1 MTLKKE
7 KLMKDFIKNVLAT
20 MVGMFGFFIVMGVI
34 GMMSIIG
41 MIASG
46 NAAQNVEKN
55 SVFVLN
61 LSGTISEQGSENP
74 LSMFTGDNSL
84 NSGLNDILSSIKK
97 AKANDDIKGIYIEA
111 GALMTNYATLQE
123 IRNALADFRKSG
135 KWIVAYGDFYTQGAY
150 YVASV
155 ANKVYINP
163 KGAIDWHGIGAQTMF
178 YKDFMAKFGVKWEV
192 VKVGT
197 FKSATETFT
206 EEKMSDAN
214 RLQTQTFIDGTWR
227 NVCDAVSKS
236 RGISVDSLNSYADSY
251 LALQATETLVKAKMV
266 DGMMYGDQVKDAVKK
281 MMKLEKDDDISQ
293 LTLNDMLNVKD
304 GKVEGSEIAVY
315 YAEGDIVQDPKA
327 ATMFGNNN
335 YIASRKVCK
344 DLEDLMNDDDVKA
357 VVVRINSGGGDA
369 YASEQMWHQMSELR
383 KVKPVVVSMGDYA
396 ASGAYYMSAPASW
409 IVAQPNTLTGS
420 IGIFAVIPD
429 FSGLVTS
436 KLGVRFDEVKTN
448 RNSTF
453 GNLMARPFNAEEK
466 AMLQASVNRGYSL
479 FRQRVA
485 EGRRLP
491 VESVEKIAQGRVWL
505 ATDALNIK
513 LVDQLGGIDD
523 AVKKAAQ
530 LAKLKDYY
538 TSDYP
543 AAASWMDNL
552 LNSMSSSGTY
562 LDEQLR
568 QTLGDFYQPFTMLR
582 SIDKREAIQAR
593 IPYAISIK

>member
-1 MTLKKE
+1 
-7 KLMKDFIKNVLAT
+7 MKDFIKNVLAT

-111 GALMTNYATLQE
+111 GALATNYATLQE

-155 ANKVYINP
+155 ADKVYINP
-163 KGAIDWHGIGAQTMF
+163 KGIVDWHGIGAQTMF

-227 NVCDAVSKS
+227 NVCAAVSKS
-236 RGISVDSLNSYADSY
+236 RGISIDSLNSYADSY

-281 MMKLEKDDDISQ
+281 IMKLDKDDNISQ

-429 FSGLVTS
+429 LSGLVTT

-523 AVKKAAQ
+523 AVKKAAE

-543 AAASWMDNL
+543 AAASWMDAM

>member
-1 MTLKKE
+1 
-7 KLMKDFIKNVLAT
+7 MKDFIKSVLAT
-20 MVGMFGFFIVMGVI
+20 MVGIFGFFIVMGVLT
-34 GMMSIIG
+34 MMSIIG
-41 MIASG
+41 MVASSS
-46 NAAQNVEKN
+46 AAQNVEEN

-61 LSGTISEQGSENP
+61 LSGAISDQGTDNP
-74 LSMFTGDNSL
+74 LSLFTGDDSQ
-84 NSGLNDILSSIKK
+84 STGLNNILSAIKK
-97 AKANDDIKGIYIEA
+97 AKTNDDIKGIYIEA
-111 GALMTNYATLQE
+111 GALITNYATLQE

-135 KWIVAYGDFYTQGAY
+135 KWIVAYGDYYTQGAY

-163 KGAIDWHGIGAQTMF
+163 KGIVDWHGIGAQTMF
-178 YKDFMAKFGVKWEV
+178 YKDFMAKFGVKCEV

-214 RLQTQTFIDGTWR
+214 RLQTQTFINGTWQ
-227 NVCDAVSKS
+227 NICTAVSKS
-236 RGISVDSLNSYADSY
+236 RGISIDSLNSYADSY
-251 LALQATETLVKAKMV
+251 LALQSTEMLMKAKMV
-266 DGMMYGDQVKDAVKK
+266 DGMMYSDMVKDAVKK
-281 MMKLEKDDDISQ
+281 MMKLEKDDDIAQ

-304 GKVEGSEIAVY
+304 EKVEGDKIAIY
-315 YAEGDIVQDPKA
+315 YASGDIVQDPKA
-327 ATMFGNNN
+327 ATMFGNND

-429 FSGLVTS
+429 FSGLVTT

-453 GNLMARPFNAEEK
+453 GNTMARPFNAEET

-485 EGRRLP
+485 DGRHLTI
-491 VESVEKIAQGRVWL
+491 ESVEKIAQGRVWL

-530 LAKLKDYY
+530 LAKLKEYY

-543 AAASWMDNL
+543 AAASWIDNL
-552 LNSMSSSGTY
+552 LNSMTSSGTY
-562 LDEQLR
+562 LDAQLR
-568 QTLGDFYQPFTMLR
+568 QTLGELYQPFTVLR

>member
-1 MTLKKE
+1 
-7 KLMKDFIKNVLAT
+7 MKDFIKNVLAT

-97 AKANDDIKGIYIEA
+97 AKANDDIKGIYIET
-111 GALMTNYATLQE
+111 GALAANYATLQE

-155 ANKVYINP
+155 ADKVYINP
-163 KGAIDWHGIGAQTMF
+163 KGIVDWHGIGAQTMF

-206 EEKMSDAN
+206 EEKISDAN
-214 RLQTQTFIDGTWR
+214 RLQTKTFIDGTWR

-281 MMKLEKDDDISQ
+281 MMKLEKDDDIAQ

-304 GKVEGSEIAVY
+304 EKLEGSEIAVY

-429 FSGLVTS
+429 LSGLVTT

-485 EGRRLP
+485 DGRRLP

-523 AVKKAAQ
+523 AVKKAAE

>member
-1 MTLKKE
+1 
-7 KLMKDFIKNVLAT
+7 MKDFIKNVLAT

-111 GALMTNYATLQE
+111 GALATNYATLQE

-155 ANKVYINP
+155 ADKVYINP
-163 KGAIDWHGIGAQTMF
+163 KGIVDWHGIGAQTMF

-214 RLQTQTFIDGTWR
+214 RLQTKTFIDGTWR

-251 LALQATETLVKAKMV
+251 LALQATETLMKAKMV

-281 MMKLEKDDDISQ
+281 MMKLEKDDDIAQ

-304 GKVEGSEIAVY
+304 EKVEGSEIAVY

-429 FSGLVTS
+429 LSGLVTS

-485 EGRRLP
+485 DGRRLP

-523 AVKKAAQ
+523 AVKKAAE

-552 LNSMSSSGTY
+552 LNSMSSPGTY

>member
-1 MTLKKE
+1 
-7 KLMKDFIKNVLAT
+7 MKDFIKSVLAT
-20 MVGMFGFFIVMGVI
+20 MVGIFGFFIVMGVLT
-34 GMMSIIG
+34 MMSIIG
-41 MIASG
+41 MVASSS
-46 NAAQNVEKN
+46 AAQNVEEN

-61 LSGTISEQGSENP
+61 LSGTISDQGTDNP
-74 LSMFTGDNSL
+74 LSLFTGDDSQ
-84 NSGLNDILSSIKK
+84 STGLNNILSAIKK
-97 AKANDDIKGIYIEA
+97 AKTNDDIKGIYIEA

-135 KWIVAYGDFYTQGAY
+135 KWIVAYGDYYTQGAY

-163 KGAIDWHGIGAQTMF
+163 KGIVDWHGIGAQTMF
-178 YKDFMAKFGVKWEV
+178 YKDFMAKFGVKCEV

-214 RLQTQTFIDGTWR
+214 RLQTQTFINGTWQ
-227 NVCDAVSKS
+227 NICTAVSKS
-236 RGISVDSLNSYADSY
+236 RGISIDSLNSYADSY
-251 LALQATETLVKAKMV
+251 LALQSTEMLMKAKMV
-266 DGMMYGDQVKDAVKK
+266 DGMMYSDKVKDAVKK
-281 MMKLEKDDDISQ
+281 MMKLEKDDDIAQ

-304 GKVEGSEIAVY
+304 EKVEGDKIAIY
-315 YAEGDIVQDPKA
+315 YASGDIVQDPKA
-327 ATMFGNNN
+327 ATMFGNND

-429 FSGLVTS
+429 FSGLVTT

-448 RNSTF
+448 RHSTF
-453 GNLMARPFNAEEK
+453 GNLMARPFNAEET
-466 AMLQASVNRGYSL
+466 AMLQASVNRGYNL

-485 EGRRLP
+485 DGRHLP
-491 VESVEKIAQGRVWL
+491 IESVEKIAQGRVWL

-523 AVKKAAQ
+523 AVKKAAE
-530 LAKLKDYY
+530 LAKLKEYY

-552 LNSMSSSGTY
+552 LNSMTSSGTY
-562 LDEQLR
+562 LDAQLR
-568 QTLGDFYQPFTMLR
+568 QTLGELYQPFTVLR

>member
-1 MTLKKE
+1 
-7 KLMKDFIKNVLAT
+7 MKDFIKNVLAT

-111 GALMTNYATLQE
+111 GALAANYATLQE

-155 ANKVYINP
+155 ADKVYINP
-163 KGAIDWHGIGAQTMF
+163 KGIVDWHGIGAQTMF

-214 RLQTQTFIDGTWR
+214 HLQTKTFIDGTWR

-281 MMKLEKDDDISQ
+281 MMKLEKDDDIAQ

-429 FSGLVTS
+429 LSGLVTT

-485 EGRRLP
+485 DGRRLP

-523 AVKKAAQ
+523 AVKKAAE

-543 AAASWMDNL
+543 AAASWMDAM

>member
-1 MTLKKE
+1 
-7 KLMKDFIKNVLAT
+7 MKDFIKNVLAT

-97 AKANDDIKGIYIEA
+97 AKANDEIKGIYIEA

-123 IRNALADFRKSG
+123 IRNALTDFRKSG

-214 RLQTQTFIDGTWR
+214 RLQTKTFIDGTWR

-281 MMKLEKDDDISQ
+281 IMKLDKDDNISQ
-293 LTLNDMLNVKD
+293 LTLNDMLNVKG

-396 ASGAYYMSAPASW
+396 ASGSYYMSAPASW

-429 FSGLVTS
+429 LSGLVTT

-491 VESVEKIAQGRVWL
+491 VESVEKIAQGRVWI

-530 LAKLKDYY
+530 LAKLKEYY

>member
-1 MTLKKE
+1 
-7 KLMKDFIKNVLAT
+7 MKDFIKNVLAT

-34 GMMSIIG
+34 GMMSTIG

-111 GALMTNYATLQE
+111 GALAANYATLQE

-155 ANKVYINP
+155 ADKVYINP
-163 KGAIDWHGIGAQTMF
+163 KGIVDWHGIGAQTMF

-227 NVCDAVSKS
+227 NICAAVSKS

-281 MMKLEKDDDISQ
+281 MMKLEKDDDIAQ

-429 FSGLVTS
+429 LSGLVTS

-543 AAASWMDNL
+543 AAASWMDAM
-552 LNSMSSSGTY
+552 LNSISSSGTY

>member
-1 MTLKKE
+1 
-7 KLMKDFIKNVLAT
+7 MKDFIKSVLAT
-20 MVGMFGFFIVMGVI
+20 MVGIFGFFIVMGVLT
-34 GMMSIIG
+34 MMSIIG
-41 MIASG
+41 MVASSS
-46 NAAQNVEKN
+46 AAQNVEEN

-61 LSGTISEQGSENP
+61 LSGAISDQGTDNP
-74 LSMFTGDNSL
+74 LSLFTGDDSQ
-84 NSGLNDILSSIKK
+84 STGLNNILSAIKK

-135 KWIVAYGDFYTQGAY
+135 KWIVAYGDYYTQGAY

-163 KGAIDWHGIGAQTMF
+163 KGIVDWHGIGAQTMF
-178 YKDFMAKFGVKWEV
+178 YKDFMAKFGVKCEV

-214 RLQTQTFIDGTWR
+214 RLQTQTFINGTWQ
-227 NVCDAVSKS
+227 NICTAVSKS
-236 RGISVDSLNSYADSY
+236 RGISIDSLNSYADSY
-251 LALQATETLVKAKMV
+251 LALQSTEMLMKAKMV
-266 DGMMYGDQVKDAVKK
+266 DGMMYSDKVKDAVKK
-281 MMKLEKDDDISQ
+281 MMKLEKDDDIAQ
-293 LTLNDMLNVKD
+293 LTLSDMLNVKD
-304 GKVEGSEIAVY
+304 EKVEGDKIAIY
-315 YAEGDIVQDPKA
+315 YASGDIVQDPKA
-327 ATMFGNNN
+327 ATMFGNND

-453 GNLMARPFNAEEK
+453 GNLMARPFNAEET

-485 EGRRLP
+485 DGRHLP
-491 VESVEKIAQGRVWL
+491 IESVEKIAQGRVWL

-523 AVKKAAQ
+523 AVKKAAE
-530 LAKLKDYY
+530 LAKLKEYY

-543 AAASWMDNL
+543 AAASWIDNL
-552 LNSMSSSGTY
+552 LNSMTSSGTY
-562 LDEQLR
+562 LDTQLR
-568 QTLGDFYQPFTMLR
+568 QTLGELYQPFTVLR

>member
-1 MTLKKE
+1 
-7 KLMKDFIKNVLAT
+7 MKDFIKNVLAT

-111 GALMTNYATLQE
+111 GALATNYATLQE

-155 ANKVYINP
+155 ADKVYINP
-163 KGAIDWHGIGAQTMF
+163 KGVVDWHGIGAQTMF
-178 YKDFMAKFGVKWEV
+178 YKDFMAKFGVKWQV

-236 RGISVDSLNSYADSY
+236 RGISIDSLNSYADSY
-251 LALQATETLVKAKMV
+251 LALQATETLMKAKKV

-281 MMKLEKDDDISQ
+281 IMKLDKDDDIQQ
-293 LTLNDMLNVKD
+293 LTLSNMLNVKG
-304 GKVEGSEIAVY
+304 GKEEGSEIAVY
-315 YAEGDIVQDPKA
+315 YASGDIVQDPKA

-491 VESVEKIAQGRVWL
+491 VESVEKIAQGRVWI

>member
-1 MTLKKE
+1 
-7 KLMKDFIKNVLAT
+7 MKDFIKNVLAT

-155 ANKVYINP
+155 ADKVYINP
-163 KGAIDWHGIGAQTMF
+163 KGIVDWHGIGAQTMF

-214 RLQTQTFIDGTWR
+214 RLQTKTFIDGTWR

-251 LALQATETLVKAKMV
+251 LALQATETLMKAKMV

-281 MMKLEKDDDISQ
+281 MMKLDKGDDIAQ

-429 FSGLVTS
+429 LSGLVTT

-543 AAASWMDNL
+543 AAASWMDAM

>member
-1 MTLKKE
+1 
-7 KLMKDFIKNVLAT
+7 MKDFIKNVLAT

-155 ANKVYINP
+155 ADKVYINP
-163 KGAIDWHGIGAQTMF
+163 KGIVDWHGISAQTMF

-281 MMKLEKDDDISQ
+281 MMKLEKDDDIAQ

-429 FSGLVTS
+429 LSGLVTT

-523 AVKKAAQ
+523 AVKKAAE

-543 AAASWMDNL
+543 AAASWMDAM

-568 QTLGDFYQPFTMLR
+568 QTLGDFYQPFTVLR

>member
-1 MTLKKE
+1 
-7 KLMKDFIKNVLAT
+7 MKDFIKNVLAT

-111 GALMTNYATLQE
+111 GALAANYATLQE

-155 ANKVYINP
+155 ADKVYINP
-163 KGAIDWHGIGAQTMF
+163 KGIVDWHGIGAQTMF

-214 RLQTQTFIDGTWR
+214 RLQTQAFINGTWR

-344 DLEDLMNDDDVKA
+344 DLEDLMNDDNVKA

-429 FSGLVTS
+429 LSGLVTT

>member
-1 MTLKKE
+1 
-7 KLMKDFIKNVLAT
+7 MKDFIKSVLAT
-20 MVGMFGFFIVMGVI
+20 MVGIFGFFIVMGVLT
-34 GMMSIIG
+34 MMSIIG
-41 MIASG
+41 MVASSS
-46 NAAQNVEKN
+46 AAQNVEEN

-61 LSGTISEQGSENP
+61 LSGTISDQGTDNP
-74 LSMFTGDNSL
+74 LSIFTGDDSQ
-84 NSGLNDILSSIKK
+84 STGLNNILSAIKK
-97 AKANDDIKGIYIEA
+97 AKTNDDIKGIYIEA
-111 GALMTNYATLQE
+111 GALITNYATLQE

-135 KWIVAYGDFYTQGAY
+135 KWIVAYGDYYTQGAY

-163 KGAIDWHGIGAQTMF
+163 KGIVDWHGIGAQTMF
-178 YKDFMAKFGVKWEV
+178 YKDFMAKFGVKCEV

-214 RLQTQTFIDGTWR
+214 RLQTQTFIDGTWQ
-227 NVCDAVSKS
+227 NICTDVSKS
-236 RGISVDSLNSYADSY
+236 RGISIDSLNSYADSY
-251 LALQATETLVKAKMV
+251 LALQSTEMLMKAKMV
-266 DGMMYGDQVKDAVKK
+266 DGMMYSDKVKDAVKK
-281 MMKLEKDDDISQ
+281 MMKLEKDDDIAQ
-293 LTLNDMLNVKD
+293 LTLSDMLNVKD
-304 GKVEGSEIAVY
+304 EKVEGDKIAIY
-315 YAEGDIVQDPKA
+315 YASGDIVQDPKA
-327 ATMFGNNN
+327 ATMFGNND

-453 GNLMARPFNAEEK
+453 GNLMARPFNAEET

-485 EGRRLP
+485 DGRHLP
-491 VESVEKIAQGRVWL
+491 IESVEKIAQGRVWL

-523 AVKKAAQ
+523 AVKKAAE
-530 LAKLKDYY
+530 LAKLKEYY

-543 AAASWMDNL
+543 ATASWIDNL
-552 LNSMSSSGTY
+552 LNSMTSSGTY
-562 LDEQLR
+562 LDAQLR
-568 QTLGDFYQPFTMLR
+568 QTLGELYQPFTVLR

>member
-1 MTLKKE
+1 
-7 KLMKDFIKNVLAT
+7 MKDFIKNVLAT

-236 RGISVDSLNSYADSY
+236 RGISIDSLNSYADSY

-281 MMKLEKDDDISQ
+281 IMKLDKDDNISQ
-293 LTLNDMLNVKD
+293 LTLNDMLNVKG

-429 FSGLVTS
+429 LSGLVTT

-530 LAKLKDYY
+530 LAKLKEYY

-543 AAASWMDNL
+543 AAASWMDAM

>member
-1 MTLKKE
+1 
-7 KLMKDFIKNVLAT
+7 MKDFIKNVLAT

-227 NVCDAVSKS
+227 NVCNAVSKS
-236 RGISVDSLNSYADSY
+236 RGISIDSLNSYADSY

-281 MMKLEKDDDISQ
+281 MMKLENGDDIAQ

-429 FSGLVTS
+429 LSGLVTT

-523 AVKKAAQ
+523 AVKKAAE

-543 AAASWMDNL
+543 AAASWMDAM

-593 IPYAISIK
+593 IPYAINIK

>member
-1 MTLKKE
+1 
-7 KLMKDFIKNVLAT
+7 MKDFIKNVLAT

-111 GALMTNYATLQE
+111 GALAANYATLQE

-155 ANKVYINP
+155 ADKVYINP
-163 KGAIDWHGIGAQTMF
+163 KGIVDWHGIGAQTMF

-214 RLQTQTFIDGTWR
+214 RLQTKTFIDGTWR

-281 MMKLEKDDDISQ
+281 MMKLEKDDNISQ
-293 LTLNDMLNVKD
+293 LTLNDMLNVKG

-429 FSGLVTS
+429 LSGLVTT

-523 AVKKAAQ
+523 AVKKAAE

-543 AAASWMDNL
+543 AAASWMDAM

-568 QTLGDFYQPFTMLR
+568 QTLGDFYQPFTVLR

>member
-1 MTLKKE
+1 
-7 KLMKDFIKNVLAT
+7 MKDFIKNVLAT

-97 AKANDDIKGIYIEA
+97 AKANDEIKGIYIEA

-178 YKDFMAKFGVKWEV
+178 YKDFMAKCGVKWEV

-214 RLQTQTFIDGTWR
+214 RLQTKTFIDGTWR

-281 MMKLEKDDDISQ
+281 MMKLDKDDDIAQ

-409 IVAQPNTLTGS
+409 IVAQSNTLTGS

-429 FSGLVTS
+429 LSGLVTT
-436 KLGVRFDEVKTN
+436 KIGVRFDEVKTN

-543 AAASWMDNL
+543 AAASWMDAM

>member
-1 MTLKKE
+1 
-7 KLMKDFIKNVLAT
+7 MKDFIKNVLAT

-111 GALMTNYATLQE
+111 GALAANYATLQE

-155 ANKVYINP
+155 ADKVYINP
-163 KGAIDWHGIGAQTMF
+163 KGIVDWHGIGAQTMF

-214 RLQTQTFIDGTWR
+214 RLQTKTFIDGTWR

-281 MMKLEKDDDISQ
+281 MMKLEKDDDIAQ

-304 GKVEGSEIAVY
+304 EKLEGSEIAVY

-429 FSGLVTS
+429 LSGLVTT

-485 EGRRLP
+485 DGRRLP

-523 AVKKAAQ
+523 AVKKAAE
-530 LAKLKDYY
+530 LAKQKDYY

>member
-1 MTLKKE
+1 
-7 KLMKDFIKNVLAT
+7 MKDFIKNVLAT

-111 GALMTNYATLQE
+111 GALAANYATLQE

-163 KGAIDWHGIGAQTMF
+163 KGIVDWHGIGAQTMF

-214 RLQTQTFIDGTWR
+214 RLQTKTFIDGTWR

-281 MMKLEKDDDISQ
+281 MMKLEKDDDIAQ

-304 GKVEGSEIAVY
+304 EKLEGSEIAVY

-429 FSGLVTS
+429 FSGLVTT

-485 EGRRLP
+485 DGRRLP

-523 AVKKAAQ
+523 AVKKAAE

>member
-1 MTLKKE
+1 
-7 KLMKDFIKNVLAT
+7 MKDFIKNVLAT

-74 LSMFTGDNSL
+74 LSLFTGDNSL

-111 GALMTNYATLQE
+111 GALAANYATLQE

-163 KGAIDWHGIGAQTMF
+163 KGIVDWHGIGAQTMF

-206 EEKMSDAN
+206 EEKMSEAN

-236 RGISVDSLNSYADSY
+236 RSISVDSLNSYADSY

-281 MMKLEKDDDISQ
+281 IMKLDKDDNISQ

-429 FSGLVTS
+429 LSGLVTT

-466 AMLQASVNRGYSL
+466 AMLQVSVNRGYSL

>member
-1 MTLKKE
+1 
-7 KLMKDFIKNVLAT
+7 MKDFIKNVLAT

-111 GALMTNYATLQE
+111 GALAANYATLQE

-155 ANKVYINP
+155 ADKVYINP
-163 KGAIDWHGIGAQTMF
+163 KGIVDWHGIGAQTMF

-281 MMKLEKDDDISQ
+281 IMKLDKDDNISQ

-429 FSGLVTS
+429 LSGLVTT

-485 EGRRLP
+485 DGRRLP

-543 AAASWMDNL
+543 AAASWMDAM

>member
-1 MTLKKE
+1 
-7 KLMKDFIKNVLAT
+7 MKDFIKNVLAT

-111 GALMTNYATLQE
+111 GALAANYATLQE

-155 ANKVYINP
+155 ADKVYINP
-163 KGAIDWHGIGAQTMF
+163 KGIVDWHGIGAQTMF

-214 RLQTQTFIDGTWR
+214 RLQTKTFIDGTWR

-281 MMKLEKDDDISQ
+281 MMKLEKDDDIAQ

-304 GKVEGSEIAVY
+304 EKVEGSEIAVY

-429 FSGLVTS
+429 LSGLVTT

-485 EGRRLP
+485 DGRRLP

-523 AVKKAAQ
+523 AVKKAAE

-568 QTLGDFYQPFTMLR
+568 QMLGDFYQPFTMLR

>member
-1 MTLKKE
+1 
-7 KLMKDFIKNVLAT
+7 MKDFIKNVLAT

-111 GALMTNYATLQE
+111 GALAANYATLQE
-123 IRNALADFRKSG
+123 IRNALDDFRKSG

-155 ANKVYINP
+155 ADKVYINP
-163 KGAIDWHGIGAQTMF
+163 KGIVDWHGIGAQTMF

-214 RLQTQTFIDGTWR
+214 RLQTKTFIDGTWR

-281 MMKLEKDDDISQ
+281 IMKLEKDDDIAQ

-429 FSGLVTS
+429 LSGLVTT

-530 LAKLKDYY
+530 LAKLKEYY

-543 AAASWMDNL
+543 ATASWMDAM

>member
-1 MTLKKE
+1 
-7 KLMKDFIKNVLAT
+7 MKDFIKSVLAT
-20 MVGMFGFFIVMGVI
+20 MVGIFGFFIVMGVLT
-34 GMMSIIG
+34 MMSIIG
-41 MIASG
+41 MVASSS
-46 NAAQNVEKN
+46 AAQNVEEN

-61 LSGTISEQGSENP
+61 LSGTISDQGTDNP
-74 LSMFTGDNSL
+74 LSLFTGDDSQ
-84 NSGLNDILSSIKK
+84 STGLNNILSAIKK
-97 AKANDDIKGIYIEA
+97 AKTNDDIKGIYIEA

-135 KWIVAYGDFYTQGAY
+135 KWIVAYGDYYTQGAY

-163 KGAIDWHGIGAQTMF
+163 KGIVDWHGIGAQTMF
-178 YKDFMAKFGVKWEV
+178 YKDFMAKFGVKCEV

-214 RLQTQTFIDGTWR
+214 RLQTQTFINGTWQ
-227 NVCDAVSKS
+227 NICTAVSKS
-236 RGISVDSLNSYADSY
+236 RGISIDSLNSYADSY
-251 LALQATETLVKAKMV
+251 LALQSTEMLMKAKMV
-266 DGMMYGDQVKDAVKK
+266 DGMMYSDKVKDAVKK
-281 MMKLEKDDDISQ
+281 MMKLEKDDDIAQ
-293 LTLNDMLNVKD
+293 LTLSDMLNVKD
-304 GKVEGSEIAVY
+304 EKVEGDKIAIY
-315 YAEGDIVQDPKA
+315 YASGDIVQDPKA

-429 FSGLVTS
+429 FSGLVTT

-453 GNLMARPFNAEEK
+453 GNLMARPFNAEET
-466 AMLQASVNRGYSL
+466 AMLQASVNRGYNL

-485 EGRRLP
+485 DGRHLTI
-491 VESVEKIAQGRVWL
+491 ESVEKIAQGRVWL

-513 LVDQLGGIDD
+513 LVDQLGGIDE

-530 LAKLKDYY
+530 LAKLKEYY

-552 LNSMSSSGTY
+552 LNSMTSSGTY
-562 LDEQLR
+562 LDAQLR
-568 QTLGDFYQPFTMLR
+568 QTLGELYQPFTVLR

>member
-1 MTLKKE
+1 
-7 KLMKDFIKNVLAT
+7 MKDFIKNVLAT

-111 GALMTNYATLQE
+111 GALAANYATLQE

-155 ANKVYINP
+155 ADKVYINP
-163 KGAIDWHGIGAQTMF
+163 KGIVDWHGIGAQTMF

-214 RLQTQTFIDGTWR
+214 RLQTKTFIDGTWR

-281 MMKLEKDDDISQ
+281 IMKLDKDDNISQ

-429 FSGLVTS
+429 LSGLVTT

-485 EGRRLP
+485 DGRRLP

-543 AAASWMDNL
+543 ATASWMDNL

-593 IPYAISIK
+593 IPYAINIK

>member
-1 MTLKKE
+1 
-7 KLMKDFIKNVLAT
+7 MKDFIKSVLAT
-20 MVGMFGFFIVMGVI
+20 MVGIFGFFIVMGVLT
-34 GMMSIIG
+34 MMSIIG
-41 MIASG
+41 MVASSS
-46 NAAQNVEKN
+46 AAQNVEEN

-61 LSGTISEQGSENP
+61 LSGTISDQGTDNP
-74 LSMFTGDNSL
+74 LSLFTGDDSQ
-84 NSGLNDILSSIKK
+84 STGLNNILSAIKK
-97 AKANDDIKGIYIEA
+97 AKTNDDIKGIYIEA
-111 GALMTNYATLQE
+111 GALITNYATLQE

-135 KWIVAYGDFYTQGAY
+135 KWIVAYGDYYTQGAY

-163 KGAIDWHGIGAQTMF
+163 KGIVDWHGIGAQTMF
-178 YKDFMAKFGVKWEV
+178 YKDFMAKFGVKCEV

-214 RLQTQTFIDGTWR
+214 RLQTQTFINGTWQ
-227 NVCDAVSKS
+227 NICTAVSKS
-236 RGISVDSLNSYADSY
+236 RGISIDSLNSYADSY
-251 LALQATETLVKAKMV
+251 LALQSTEMLMKAKMV
-266 DGMMYGDQVKDAVKK
+266 DGMMYSDKVKDAVKK
-281 MMKLEKDDDISQ
+281 MMKLEKDDDIAQ
-293 LTLNDMLNVKD
+293 LTLSDMLNVKD
-304 GKVEGSEIAVY
+304 EKVEGDKIAIY
-315 YAEGDIVQDPKA
+315 YASGDIVQDPKA
-327 ATMFGNNN
+327 ATMFGNND

-429 FSGLVTS
+429 FSGLVTT

-448 RNSTF
+448 RHSTF
-453 GNLMARPFNAEEK
+453 GNLMARPFNAEET
-466 AMLQASVNRGYSL
+466 AMLQASVNRGYNL

-485 EGRRLP
+485 DGRHLP
-491 VESVEKIAQGRVWL
+491 IESVEKIAQGRVWL

-530 LAKLKDYY
+530 LAKLKEYY

-552 LNSMSSSGTY
+552 LNSMTSSGTY
-562 LDEQLR
+562 LDAQLR
-568 QTLGDFYQPFTMLR
+568 QTLGELYQPFTVLR

>member
-1 MTLKKE
+1 
-7 KLMKDFIKNVLAT
+7 MKDFIKNVLAT

-111 GALMTNYATLQE
+111 GALATNYATLQE

-155 ANKVYINP
+155 ADKVYINP
-163 KGAIDWHGIGAQTMF
+163 KGIVDWHGIGAQTMF

-214 RLQTQTFIDGTWR
+214 RLQTKTFIDGTWR

-281 MMKLEKDDDISQ
+281 MMKLEKDDDIAQ

-304 GKVEGSEIAVY
+304 EKVEGSEIAVY

-429 FSGLVTS
+429 LSGLVTT

-485 EGRRLP
+485 DGRRLP

-523 AVKKAAQ
+523 AVKKAAE

-543 AAASWMDNL
+543 AAASWMDAM

>member
-1 MTLKKE
+1 
-7 KLMKDFIKNVLAT
+7 MKDFIKSVLAT
-20 MVGMFGFFIVMGVI
+20 MVGIFGFFIVMGVLT
-34 GMMSIIG
+34 MMSIIG
-41 MIASG
+41 MVASSS
-46 NAAQNVEKN
+46 AAQNVEEN

-61 LSGTISEQGSENP
+61 LSGTISDQGTDNP
-74 LSMFTGDNSL
+74 LSLFTGDDSQ
-84 NSGLNDILSSIKK
+84 STGLNNILSAIKK
-97 AKANDDIKGIYIEA
+97 AKTNDDIKGIYIEA
-111 GALMTNYATLQE
+111 GALITNYATLQE
-123 IRNALADFRKSG
+123 IRNALADFLKSG
-135 KWIVAYGDFYTQGAY
+135 KWIVAYGDYYTQGAY

-155 ANKVYINP
+155 ADKVYINP
-163 KGAIDWHGIGAQTMF
+163 KGVVDWHGIGAQTMF
-178 YKDFMAKFGVKWEV
+178 YKDFMAKFGVKCEV

-214 RLQTQTFIDGTWR
+214 RLQTQTFINGTWQ
-227 NVCDAVSKS
+227 NICTAVSKS
-236 RGISVDSLNSYADSY
+236 RGISIDSLNSYADSY
-251 LALQATETLVKAKMV
+251 LALQSTEMLMKAKMV
-266 DGMMYGDQVKDAVKK
+266 DGMMYSDKVKDAVKK
-281 MMKLEKDDDISQ
+281 MMKLEKDDDIAQ

-304 GKVEGSEIAVY
+304 EKVEGDKIAIY
-315 YAEGDIVQDPKA
+315 YASGDIVQDPKA
-327 ATMFGNNN
+327 ATMFGNND

-344 DLEDLMNDDDVKA
+344 DLEELMNDDDVKA

-429 FSGLVTS
+429 FSGLVTT

-448 RNSTF
+448 RHSTF
-453 GNLMARPFNAEEK
+453 GNLMARPFNAEET

-485 EGRRLP
+485 DGRHLTI
-491 VESVEKIAQGRVWL
+491 ESVEKIAQGRVWL

-523 AVKKAAQ
+523 AVKKAAE
-530 LAKLKDYY
+530 LAKLKEYY

-543 AAASWMDNL
+543 TTASWIDNL

-562 LDEQLR
+562 LDAQLR
-568 QTLGDFYQPFTMLR
+568 QTLGELYQPFTVLR

>member
-1 MTLKKE
+1 
-7 KLMKDFIKNVLAT
+7 MKDFIKNVLAT

-111 GALMTNYATLQE
+111 GALAANYATLQE

-155 ANKVYINP
+155 ADKVYINP
-163 KGAIDWHGIGAQTMF
+163 KGIVDWHGIGAQTMF

-214 RLQTQTFIDGTWR
+214 RLQTKTFIDGTWR

-251 LALQATETLVKAKMV
+251 LALQSTETLVKAKMV

-281 MMKLEKDDDISQ
+281 IMKLDKDDDIQQ
-293 LTLNDMLNVKD
+293 LTLSNMLNVKG
-304 GKVEGSEIAVY
+304 GKEEGSEIAVY
-315 YAEGDIVQDPKA
+315 YASGDIVQDPKA

-429 FSGLVTS
+429 LSGLVTS

-491 VESVEKIAQGRVWL
+491 VESVEKIAQGRVWI

-523 AVKKAAQ
+523 AVKKAAE

>member
-1 MTLKKE
+1 
-7 KLMKDFIKNVLAT
+7 MKDFIKNVLAT

-111 GALMTNYATLQE
+111 GALAANYATLQE

-155 ANKVYINP
+155 ADKVYINP
-163 KGAIDWHGIGAQTMF
+163 KGIVDWHGIGAQTMF

-236 RGISVDSLNSYADSY
+236 RGISIDSLNSYADSY

-281 MMKLEKDDDISQ
+281 MMKLEKGDDIAQ

-327 ATMFGNNN
+327 ATMFGNND

-429 FSGLVTS
+429 LSGLVTT

-523 AVKKAAQ
+523 AVKKAAE

-543 AAASWMDNL
+543 AAASWMDAM

>member
-1 MTLKKE
+1 
-7 KLMKDFIKNVLAT
+7 MKDFIKNVLAT

-74 LSMFTGDNSL
+74 LSLFTGDNSL

-111 GALMTNYATLQE
+111 GALATNYATLQE

-163 KGAIDWHGIGAQTMF
+163 KGIVDWHGIGAQTMF

-251 LALQATETLVKAKMV
+251 LALQSTETLVKAKMV

-281 MMKLEKDDDISQ
+281 MMKLDKDDDISQ

-327 ATMFGNNN
+327 ATMFGNND

-429 FSGLVTS
+429 FSGLVTT

-453 GNLMARPFNAEEK
+453 GNLMARPFNAEET

-485 EGRRLP
+485 DGRHLTI
-491 VESVEKIAQGRVWL
+491 ESVEKIAQGRVWL

-530 LAKLKDYY
+530 LAKLKEYY

-552 LNSMSSSGTY
+552 LNSMTSSGTY
-562 LDEQLR
+562 LDTQLR
-568 QTLGDFYQPFTMLR
+568 QTLGELYQPFTVLR

>member
-1 MTLKKE
+1 
-7 KLMKDFIKNVLAT
+7 MKDFIKNVLAT

-111 GALMTNYATLQE
+111 GALAANYATLQE

-163 KGAIDWHGIGAQTMF
+163 KGIVDWHGIGAQTMF

-214 RLQTQTFIDGTWR
+214 RLQTKTFIDGTWR

-266 DGMMYGDQVKDAVKK
+266 DGLMYGDQVKDAVKK
-281 MMKLEKDDDISQ
+281 MMKLEKDDDIAQ

-304 GKVEGSEIAVY
+304 EKVEGSEIAVY

-429 FSGLVTS
+429 LSGLVTR

-485 EGRRLP
+485 DGRRLP

-523 AVKKAAQ
+523 AVKKAAE

>member
-1 MTLKKE
+1 
-7 KLMKDFIKNVLAT
+7 MKDFIKNVLAT

-84 NSGLNDILSSIKK
+84 NSGLNDILSAIKK

-123 IRNALADFRKSG
+123 IRNALDDFRKSG

-155 ANKVYINP
+155 ADKVYINP

-315 YAEGDIVQDPKA
+315 YTEGDIVQDPKA

-344 DLEDLMNDDDVKA
+344 DLEDLMNDDNVKA

-453 GNLMARPFNAEEK
+453 GNTMARPFNAEET

-485 EGRRLP
+485 DGRRLP

>member
-1 MTLKKE
+1 
-7 KLMKDFIKNVLAT
+7 MKDFIKNVLAT
-20 MVGMFGFFIVMGVI
+20 MVGMFGFFIVIGVI

-97 AKANDDIKGIYIEA
+97 AKTNDDIKGIYIEA
-111 GALMTNYATLQE
+111 GALAANYATLQE

-155 ANKVYINP
+155 ADKVYINP
-163 KGAIDWHGIGAQTMF
+163 KGIVDWHGIGAQTMF

-281 MMKLEKDDDISQ
+281 MMKLEKDDDIAQ

-429 FSGLVTS
+429 LSGLVTT

-485 EGRRLP
+485 DGRRLP

-543 AAASWMDNL
+543 AAASWMDAM

>member
-1 MTLKKE
+1 
-7 KLMKDFIKNVLAT
+7 
-20 MVGMFGFFIVMGVI
+20 
-34 GMMSIIG
+34 MSIIG
-41 MIASG
+41 MVASSS
-46 NAAQNVEKN
+46 AAQNVEEN

-61 LSGTISEQGSENP
+61 LSGTISDQGTDNP
-74 LSMFTGDNSL
+74 LSLFTGDDSQ
-84 NSGLNDILSSIKK
+84 STGLNNILSAIKK
-97 AKANDDIKGIYIEA
+97 AKTNDDIKGIYIEA
-111 GALMTNYATLQE
+111 GALITNYATLQE

-135 KWIVAYGDFYTQGAY
+135 KWIVAYGDYYTQGAY

-163 KGAIDWHGIGAQTMF
+163 KGIVDWHGIGAQTMF
-178 YKDFMAKFGVKWEV
+178 YKDFMAKFGVKCEV

-214 RLQTQTFIDGTWR
+214 RLQTQTFINGTWQ
-227 NVCDAVSKS
+227 NICTAVSKS
-236 RGISVDSLNSYADSY
+236 RGISIDSLNSYADSY
-251 LALQATETLVKAKMV
+251 LALQSTEMLMKAKMV
-266 DGMMYGDQVKDAVKK
+266 DGMMYSDKVKDAVKK
-281 MMKLEKDDDISQ
+281 MMKLEKDDDIAQ

-304 GKVEGSEIAVY
+304 EKVEGDKIAIY
-315 YAEGDIVQDPKA
+315 YASGDIVQDPKA

-429 FSGLVTS
+429 FSGLVTT

-448 RNSTF
+448 RHSTF
-453 GNLMARPFNAEEK
+453 GNLMARPFNAEET

-485 EGRRLP
+485 DGRHLTI
-491 VESVEKIAQGRVWL
+491 ESVEKIAQGRVWL

-523 AVKKAAQ
+523 AVKKAAE
-530 LAKLKDYY
+530 LAKLKEYY

-543 AAASWMDNL
+543 ATASWIDNL
-552 LNSMSSSGTY
+552 LNSMTSSGTY
-562 LDEQLR
+562 LDTQLR
-568 QTLGDFYQPFTMLR
+568 QTLGELYQPFTVLR

>member
-1 MTLKKE
+1 
-7 KLMKDFIKNVLAT
+7 MKDFIKNVLAT

-111 GALMTNYATLQE
+111 DALAANYATLQE

-155 ANKVYINP
+155 ADKVYINP
-163 KGAIDWHGIGAQTMF
+163 KGIVDWHGIGAQTMF

-281 MMKLEKDDDISQ
+281 MMKLEKDDDIQQ

-429 FSGLVTS
+429 LSGLVTT

-485 EGRRLP
+485 DGRHLTI
-491 VESVEKIAQGRVWL
+491 ESVEKIAQGRVWL

>member
-1 MTLKKE
+1 
-7 KLMKDFIKNVLAT
+7 MKDFIKNVLAT

-111 GALMTNYATLQE
+111 GALAANYATLQE
-123 IRNALADFRKSG
+123 IRNALDNFRKSG

-163 KGAIDWHGIGAQTMF
+163 KGIVDWHGIGAQTMF

-214 RLQTQTFIDGTWR
+214 RLQTKTFIDGTWR

-281 MMKLEKDDDISQ
+281 MMKLEKDDDIAQ

-304 GKVEGSEIAVY
+304 EKLEGSEIAVY

-429 FSGLVTS
+429 LSGLVTT

-485 EGRRLP
+485 DGRRLP

>member
-1 MTLKKE
+1 
-7 KLMKDFIKNVLAT
+7 MKDFIKNVLAT

-97 AKANDDIKGIYIEA
+97 AKANDEIKGIYIEA

-344 DLEDLMNDDDVKA
+344 DLEDLMNDDNVKA

-429 FSGLVTS
+429 LSGLVTT

-491 VESVEKIAQGRVWL
+491 VESVEKIAQGRVWI

-523 AVKKAAQ
+523 AVKKAAE

-543 AAASWMDNL
+543 AAASWMDAM

>member
-1 MTLKKE
+1 
-7 KLMKDFIKNVLAT
+7 MKDFIKSVLAT
-20 MVGMFGFFIVMGVI
+20 MVGIFGFFIVMGVLT
-34 GMMSIIG
+34 MMSIIG
-41 MIASG
+41 MVASSS
-46 NAAQNVEKN
+46 AAQNVEEN

-61 LSGTISEQGSENP
+61 LSGTISDQGTDNP
-74 LSMFTGDNSL
+74 LSLFTGDDSQ
-84 NSGLNDILSSIKK
+84 STGLNNILSAIKK
-97 AKANDDIKGIYIEA
+97 AKTNDDIKGIYIEA
-111 GALMTNYATLQE
+111 GALITNYATLQE

-135 KWIVAYGDFYTQGAY
+135 KWIVAYGDYYTQGAY

-163 KGAIDWHGIGAQTMF
+163 KGIVDWHGIGAQTMF
-178 YKDFMAKFGVKWEV
+178 YKDFMAKFGVKCEV

-214 RLQTQTFIDGTWR
+214 RLQTQTFINGTWQ
-227 NVCDAVSKS
+227 NICTAVSKS
-236 RGISVDSLNSYADSY
+236 RGLSIDSLNSYADSY
-251 LALQATETLVKAKMV
+251 LALQSTEMLMKAKMV
-266 DGMMYGDQVKDAVKK
+266 DGMIYSDKVKDAVKK
-281 MMKLEKDDDISQ
+281 MMKLEKDDDIAQ
-293 LTLNDMLNVKD
+293 LTLSDMLNVKD
-304 GKVEGSEIAVY
+304 EKVEGDKIAIY
-315 YAEGDIVQDPKA
+315 YASGDIVQDPKA
-327 ATMFGNNN
+327 ATMFGNND

-429 FSGLVTS
+429 FSGLVTT

-448 RNSTF
+448 RHSTF
-453 GNLMARPFNAEEK
+453 GNLMVRPFNAEET

-530 LAKLKDYY
+530 LAKLKEYY

-543 AAASWMDNL
+543 ATASWIDNL

-562 LDEQLR
+562 LDAQLR
-568 QTLGDFYQPFTMLR
+568 QTLGELYQPFTVLR
-582 SIDKREAIQAR
+582 SINKREAIQAR